1 MKAFYKRL
9 KIFCAIAILFIW
21 SLLTTVFC
29 MQLLNGSFEWIIIIG
44 LVVATA
50 LIIGVLILFGRY
62 VDEVIFENEDV
73 IVVTNTNRYRLSYK
87 YFTKV
92 RVENSNARIYIE
104 YDDGKLK
111 KTFVFY
117 MIYTINGRLSLDID
131 YLKEHMPY
139 TAFIEKI

>member
-1 MKAFYKRL
+1 
-9 KIFCAIAILFIW
+9 
-21 SLLTTVFC
+21 